1 MNDFKQKKL
10 AVFRSG
16 LWLVFAALILT
27 SGRAVAE
34 DGNQKLKPEFQ
45 MSGRRTLA
53 AFQPVVENARQ
64 STVEIWCNSQACAFG
79 AVLDEE
85 GHILTKASELQ
96 LAPECRFHDGTK
108 VRANIVAVD
117 REFDLALL
125 KVSHDRLA
133 PIKWAERDFTD
144 VGRWVATPGLEEVPL
159 AVGVVAV
166 GQLKIRRQGGDGELG
181 VNINE
186 ESKRPKIEMVTPFSS
201 ASRAGLKT
209 GDIILQLADYVI
221 DTRDALQERVKQFKP
236 GDTFFLR
243 ILRGNEYLNLHV
255 TMGSNIQH
263 ALERQG
269 IQNRMGGKLSARR
282 AGFEKILLHDTVL
295 NPEECGGPIV
305 NLKGEAV
312 GLNIARAGRT
322 ETYALPV
329 SVLRNRIEELMS
341 GRLAVVYPDLVIPEL
356 EFVSEETS
364 NEIPE
369 PPPLPEIAE

>member
-1 MNDFKQKKL
+1 
-10 AVFRSG
+10 
-16 LWLVFAALILT
+16 
-27 SGRAVAE
+27 
-34 DGNQKLKPEFQ
+34 
-45 MSGRRTLA
+45 
-53 AFQPVVENARQ
+53 
-64 STVEIWCNSQACAFG
+64 
-79 AVLDEE
+79 
-85 GHILTKASELQ
+85 
-96 LAPECRFHDGTK
+96 
-108 VRANIVAVD
+108 VAVD

-166 GQLKIRRQGGDGELG
+166 GQLKIRRETGQGILG
-181 VNINE
+181 VDFAADSE
-186 ESKRPKIEMVTPFSS
+186 RPKVESVAPFSS
-201 ASRAGLKT
+201 ASRAGIKT
-209 GDIILQLADYVI
+209 GDIILQLAEYAI
-221 DTRDALQERVKQFKP
+221 DTRDALDERRKLFKP
-236 GDTFFLR
+236 GDAFFLR
-243 ILRGNEYLNLHV
+243 ILRGREYLNLHV
-255 TMGSNIQH
+255 TMGSHIHNAI
-263 ALERQG
+263 ERQG
-269 IQNRMGGKLSARR
+269 IQNRMGGKLSDRR

-295 NPEECGGPIV
+295 GPEECGGPIV

-364 NEIPE
+364 NERPE